1 LRCGERQSRRVRLGG
16 MHGAAVATPAG
27 PVHGRAVEDPA
38 RAGMSRLPRHHLNEA
53 VVFQKWG

>member
-1 LRCGERQSRRVRLGG
+1 